1 MRGAGGGVGRGF
13 MVWVVLNLLFLNIEW
28 QELNA
33 SCTVLRLKF
42 ETCTGAGIETISSRA
57 QEEF

>member
-1 MRGAGGGVGRGF
+1 

-42 ETCTGAGIETISSRA
+42 ETCAGAGIETISSRA